1 MLTRETTI
9 PTIGFRKSMKKSA
22 NPAAQPQPKLT
33 RVVIADDHNLTREL
47 LVSMV
52 SRDCTS
58 CEVVG
63 QATDAA
69 EVVGECKRAK
79 ADLLIF
85 AVSTKGRYAAV
96 EAIPQF
102 KKSLPDLRIL
112 LCATLVTKEKVTA
125 ALRAGAN
132 GVVEKT
138 STAAELVEGIKR
150 IAAGET
156 FLCRRSV
163 QVLTDALRT
172 PNLTDSDARGPL
184 TSREKEILGLIAA
197 GLTSKDIAARL
208 LLSVATVDT
217 HRANLMSKVGAHNV
231 AQLIHYGTQHGVL

>member
-1 MLTRETTI
+1 MLTGETPL
-9 PTIGFRKSMKKSA
+9 PTIGSRKPMKKTTKL
-22 NPAAQPQPKLT
+22 AAQPQPKLT

-52 SRDCTS
+52 AKDCTS

-63 QATDAA
+63 QASDAA
-69 EVVGECKRAK
+69 DVVAECKRAK

-96 EAIPQF
+96 EAIPEF
-102 KKSLPDLRIL
+102 KKRLPHLRIL

-138 STAAELVEGIKR
+138 STAAELVDGIER
-150 IAAGET
+150 VASGET

-172 PNLTDSDARGPL
+172 PGQANSEARGPL
-184 TSREKEILGLIAA
+184 TSRETEILGLIAG
-197 GLTSKDIAARL
+197 GLTSKAIAARL
-208 LLSVATVDT
+208 FLSVATVDT

-231 AQLIHYGTQHGVL
+231 AQLIQYGTQHGVL

>member
-1 MLTRETTI
+1 MLTGETTL
-9 PTIGFRKSMKKSA
+9 PRIGFRKPMKKTPQ
-22 NPAAQPQPKLT
+22 PAAQPQPKLT

-47 LVSMV
+47 LVSLV
-52 SRDCTS
+52 SKENTS

-63 QATDAA
+63 QASDAA
-69 EVVGECKRAK
+69 DVVRECKRVK

-138 STAAELVEGIKR
+138 ATAAELVEGINR
-150 IAAGET
+150 VAAGGT
-156 FLCRRSV
+156 FLCRRSL
-163 QVLTDALRT
+163 QVLTDALRA
-172 PNLTDSDARGPL
+172 PNQANSDGGAPL

-208 LLSVATVDT
+208 FLSVATVDT

-231 AQLIHYGTQHGVL
+231 AQLIQYGTLHGVL